1 VAGAWSSGASTTN
14 PKGINM
20 PRKKR
25 DYKAE
30 YAEYQGKPEQIHN
43 RSLRNQARRKA
54 AKSGMDIAGK
64 DVGHVV
70 ALSKGGSNSTGLKAQ
85 TKGTNRSFARNADG
99 SMKSETSKR
108 ERKKK

>member
-1 VAGAWSSGASTTN
+1 
-14 PKGINM
+14 M
-20 PRKKR
+20 PSKKR
-25 DYKAE
+25 NYKEE
-30 YAEYQGKPEQIHN
+30 YANYQGKPEQIHN

-54 AKSGMDIAGK
+54 AKEGMDIAGK

-85 TKGTNRSFARNADG
+85 PKGNNRSFSRNKDG

-108 ERKKK
+108 ERKK

>member
-1 VAGAWSSGASTTN
+1 
-14 PKGINM
+14 M
-20 PRKKR
+20 PSKKR
-25 DYKAE
+25 NYKEE
-30 YAEYQGKPEQIHN
+30 YAKYQGTPEQIHN

-54 AKSGMDIAGK
+54 AKEGMDIAGK

-85 TKGTNRSFARNADG
+85 TKGTNRSFARNPDG